1 MNTHNE
7 GNGIMAEQEQEPQMD
22 YRLDV
27 LRAAG
32 HEAAAELLSK
42 LPTPAPQPAAEV
54 EAEAEQEPAAPEQE
68 APQRTMTP
76 AEAYE
81 AQQHAEGRALFDAMQ
96 RQLGRQW
103 ATSPTTQDGPNR

>member
-1 MNTHNE
+1 
-7 GNGIMAEQEQEPQMD
+7 MADQEQEQQD

-32 HEAAAELLSK
+32 HEDAAELLSK
-42 LPTPAPQPAAEV
+42 LPTPAPAAEV
-54 EAEAEQEPAAPEQE
+54 EAEQEPAAPEQE
-68 APQRTMTP
+68 APPQRTLTP

-81 AQQHAEGRALFDAMQ
+81 AKRHAEGQALLDAMQ

-103 ATSPTTQDGPNR
+103 ATSPTTQEGSNR